1 MKIKVSII
9 ILLIFGISGIPS
21 IMKTSASTLTMQQFD
36 KSTMIKKKLADAQ
49 KFISN
54 EDYIAAQ
61 NTLNSLLKLDPNNA
75 KAKELL
81 DECESELK
89 KQKQRVHQA
98 YLDACKAGNISALQ
112 NFISKYPNSEYV
124 SSAKSCIEDYSLWQK
139 AKEQNTITAYNY
151 YLSQSSILAYKNDAE
166 DAITTIQS
174 EIEWNNC
181 KTSNDEDK
189 INSFIKN
196 YPSSK
201 YVNQAKYRLNI
212 LKGERYYASKNY
224 NLAYTYLNEADNFQT
239 LIGAPATHLKMIN
252 ETREYETI
260 MSSSDVSKVKS
271 YLKTL
276 STYSPFYVPT
286 SNKLALLLGSALS
299 TYSSEYSMNEA
310 WAYAKDDDTRAA
322 VKRYISKAKADK
334 AYYERQRKKIA
345 HKRWWSKNFKV
356 GIDADFGT
364 NINGESG
371 ADMFYS
377 TGLLLR
383 FGNVDNVFSLV
394 TGLKYRWFR
403 VMPEYDGYYDNGN
416 IEWQYFAGGLNVP
429 LNIRFKVGKIA
440 NNSSIYLGLGAEYGF
455 KLFPAKGMDG
465 IVNNNYFSIYPQFG
479 VMWPHFE
486 LSCYWKT
493 YTVSPF
499 DKYASSNF
507 DEYKCNSLLGM
518 QMSVYF

>member
-1 MKIKVSII
+1 MKLSHTI
-9 ILLIFGISGIPS
+9 ILIALLTGQ
-21 IMKTSASTLTMQQFD
+21 SASLAFASTSVNGICQFD
-36 KSTMIKKKLADAQ
+36 KSTLIKEKLKKTQ
-49 KFISN
+49 ECINN
-54 EDYIAAQ
+54 ENYSRAK
-61 NTLNSLLKLDPNNA
+61 NYLNGVLKLDPNNA

-81 DECESELK
+81 DECESGLK

-151 YLSQSSILAYKNDAE
+151 YLSQSSILAYKNDAK

-201 YVNQAKYRLNI
+201 YVNQAKSRLNI

-252 ETREYETI
+252 ENREYETI

-334 AYYERQRKKIA
+334 AYYERQRKKMHIKSGGA
-345 HKRWWSKNFKV
+345 KISKLVLMQISALILMAPIRRKNPKV
-356 GIDADFGT
+356 
-364 NINGESG
+364 
-371 ADMFYS
+371 
-377 TGLLLR
+377 
-383 FGNVDNVFSLV
+383 V
-394 TGLKYRWFR
+394 T
-403 VMPEYDGYYDNGN
+403 
-416 IEWQYFAGGLNVP
+416 
-429 LNIRFKVGKIA
+429 
-440 NNSSIYLGLGAEYGF
+440 
-455 KLFPAKGMDG
+455 
-465 IVNNNYFSIYPQFG
+465 
-479 VMWPHFE
+479 
-486 LSCYWKT
+486 
-493 YTVSPF
+493 
-499 DKYASSNF
+499 
-507 DEYKCNSLLGM
+507 
-518 QMSVYF
+518 

>member
-1 MKIKVSII
+1 MKLSHSII
-9 ILLIFGISGIPS
+9 LIALLTGQSAS
-21 IMKTSASTLTMQQFD
+21 LAYASTSASTLALQQFD

-61 NTLNSLLKLDPNNA
+61 NTLNSLLKLDSNNA

-81 DECESELK
+81 KVCASGIK
-89 KQKQRVHQA
+89 KQKQKVHQA
-98 YLDACKAGNISALQ
+98 YLDACKAGTISALQ

-124 SSAKSCIEDYSLWQK
+124 SSAKSRIEDYSLWQK

-189 INSFIKN
+189 INSFIKT
-196 YPSSK
+196 YPSSN

-224 NLAYTYLNEADNFQT
+224 NLAYTYLNDADNFQT
-239 LIGAPATHLKMIN
+239 LIGAPATHLKIIN
-252 ETREYETI
+252 ETREYESI

-271 YLKTL
+271 YLNTL
-276 STYSPFYVPT
+276 STSSPFYVPT

-310 WAYAKDDDTRAA
+310 LAYAKDDDTRAT

-364 NINGESG
+364 NINGDSG

-416 IEWQYFAGGLNVP
+416 TEWQYFAGGLNVP
-429 LNIRFKVGKIA
+429 LSFRFNVGKIA
-440 NNSSIYLGLGAEYGF
+440 NNGG
-455 KLFPAKGMDG
+455 
-465 IVNNNYFSIYPQFG
+465 
-479 VMWPHFE
+479 
-486 LSCYWKT
+486 
-493 YTVSPF
+493 SPV
-499 DKYASSNF
+499 KP
-507 DEYKCNSLLGM
+507 C
-518 QMSVYF
+518 V

>member
-9 ILLIFGISGIPS
+9 LFIFGISGISS
-21 IMKTSASTLTMQQFD
+21 IMKTSASTLSMQQFD
-36 KSTMIKKKLADAQ
+36 KSTMIKKKLANAQ
-49 KFISN
+49 KSISN

-61 NTLNSLLKLDPNNA
+61 NTLNSLLKLEPNNG

-81 DECESELK
+81 DECESGIK

-98 YLDACKAGNISALQ
+98 YLDACKAGTISAFQ

-124 SSAKSCIEDYSLWQK
+124 SSAKSRIEDYSLWQK

-196 YPSSK
+196 NPSSK

-224 NLAYTYLNEADNFQT
+224 NQAYTYLNEADNFQT
-239 LIGAPATHLKMIN
+239 LIGAPATHLKMMN
-252 ETREYETI
+252 ETIEYESI
-260 MSSSDVSKVKS
+260 MSCSDVSKVKS
-271 YLKTL
+271 YLNAL
-276 STYSPFYVPT
+276 STSSPFYVPT
-286 SNKLALLLGSALS
+286 SNKIALLLGSALS
-299 TYSSEYSMNEA
+299 MYSSEYSMNEA
-310 WAYAKDDDTRAA
+310 LVYAKDDNTRAA

-334 AYYERQRKKIA
+334 AFYERQRKKNA

-364 NINGESG
+364 NINGDSG

-429 LNIRFKVGKIA
+429 LNFRFNVGKIA
-440 NNSSIYLGLGAEYGF
+440 NNSSIYLGLGTEYGF

-507 DEYKCNSLLGM
+507 NEYKCNSLLGM

>member
-1 MKIKVSII
+1 MRE
-9 ILLIFGISGIPS
+9 
-21 IMKTSASTLTMQQFD
+21 LT
-36 KSTMIKKKLADAQ
+36 I
-49 KFISN
+49 
-54 EDYIAAQ
+54 
-61 NTLNSLLKLDPNNA
+61 
-75 KAKELL
+75 
-81 DECESELK
+81 
-89 KQKQRVHQA
+89 
-98 YLDACKAGNISALQ
+98 
-112 NFISKYPNSEYV
+112 
-124 SSAKSCIEDYSLWQK
+124 
-139 AKEQNTITAYNY
+139 
-151 YLSQSSILAYKNDAE
+151 
-166 DAITTIQS
+166 
-174 EIEWNNC
+174 
-181 KTSNDEDK
+181 
-189 INSFIKN
+189 
-196 YPSSK
+196 
-201 YVNQAKYRLNI
+201 
-212 LKGERYYASKNY
+212 
-224 NLAYTYLNEADNFQT
+224 
-239 LIGAPATHLKMIN
+239 
-252 ETREYETI
+252 
-260 MSSSDVSKVKS
+260 
-271 YLKTL
+271 
-276 STYSPFYVPT
+276 
-286 SNKLALLLGSALS
+286 
-299 TYSSEYSMNEA
+299 
-310 WAYAKDDDTRAA
+310 AKDDNTRAA

-334 AYYERQRKKIA
+334 AYYERQRKKNA

-364 NINGESG
+364 NINGDSG

-429 LNIRFKVGKIA
+429 LNFRFNVGKIA
-440 NNSSIYLGLGAEYGF
+440 NNSSIYLGLGTEYGF

-507 DEYKCNSLLGM
+507 NEYKCNSLLGM